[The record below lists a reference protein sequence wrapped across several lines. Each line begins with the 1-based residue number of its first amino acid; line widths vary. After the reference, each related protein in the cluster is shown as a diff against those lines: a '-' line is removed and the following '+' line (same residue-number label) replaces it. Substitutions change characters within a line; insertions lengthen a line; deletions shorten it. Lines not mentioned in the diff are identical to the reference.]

1 MDEYFRNEVSRR
13 VWDSKYRFRE
23 SETVHDRDVVATW
36 QRTARALAGAE
47 REPARWA
54 RAFFDSLEGFHFL
67 PGGRILAGAGTG
79 RQVTLFNCFVMG
91 TLQDSL
97 DGIFDGLKEGALTM
111 QQGGGVGYDFST
123 LRPSGACAD
132 ASATIASGPV
142 SFMDVWD
149 SMCGTLLST
158 GARRGAMMA
167 TLRCD
172 HPDIE
177 QFIDAKRQPG
187 RLRRFN
193 LSVLVSDAFM
203 QAVES
208 DDLWPLVFPVAGVK
222 GEGPIVMRDW
232 SGQAEPVPCRVMRTV
247 PARELWERIMRAT
260 FDYAEP
266 GVLFIDR
273 INATNNLWYRER
285 ISATNPC
292 GEIPLPPYGA
302 CDLGS
307 LNLPTFVREPFTP
320 DARLDEEALAAA
332 VTTAVRL
339 MDDVIEVSRFPLEKQ
354 AEQARGS
361 RRIGLGITGLADALV
376 MLGLRY
382 DRDAGRAFA
391 ASVMQRVC
399 HSAYRASVALAG
411 EKGPFPFFERDAYL
425 EGGFIRQLPA
435 DIRDGI
441 AQHGMRNS
449 HVTAIAPTGTISLFA
464 NNVSSGLEPIFD
476 YAYTRRLVER
486 DGTYS
491 EQTVEDYAHALWRTL
506 HDGAVLPEAFITA
519 QAIAPEDHLAMQAA
533 LQPFVDNAISK
544 TINVPADYP
553 FETFQRLY
561 RMAYDSGLKGCTTF
575 RPNPITGAILTR
587 GTAVEPAT
595 QCCGLEREGD

>member
-1 MDEYFRNEVSRR
+1 
-13 VWDSKYRFRE
+13 
-23 SETVHDRDVVATW
+23 
-36 QRTARALAGAE
+36 
-47 REPARWA
+47 
-54 RAFFDSLEGFHFL
+54 
-67 PGGRILAGAGTG
+67 
-79 RQVTLFNCFVMG
+79 
-91 TLQDSL
+91 
-97 DGIFDGLKEGALTM
+97 
-111 QQGGGVGYDFST
+111 
-123 LRPSGACAD
+123 
-132 ASATIASGPV
+132 
-142 SFMDVWD
+142 
-149 SMCGTLLST
+149 
-158 GARRGAMMA
+158 
-167 TLRCD
+167 
-172 HPDIE
+172 
-177 QFIDAKRQPG
+177 
-187 RLRRFN
+187 
-193 LSVLVSDAFM
+193 
-203 QAVES
+203 
-208 DDLWPLVFPVAGVK
+208 
-222 GEGPIVMRDW
+222 
-232 SGQAEPVPCRVMRTV
+232 
-247 PARELWERIMRAT
+247 MRAT